1 MSLVASRHSSRENV
15 GRADALLVADG
26 RFGDSG
32 AIEERNVARFVLGL
46 RLMAQ
51 KETRHP
57 EVLRR
62 LSLLS
67 REELLPL
74 LGDPVLRNAFEDDMV
89 KLENGRPDALGLAD
103 LAARLPLD
111 PDGLGPCERMATPHI
126 KAWPEHGP
134 AWLWTEMSPADRV
147 PGELSARL
155 RRLYDGSIEG
165 GPAAD
170 PVIPTPGMCRQ
181 LARGADLLTR
191 LLPQVG
197 PSVLRHVSVVGFT
210 RGESADGPLQSL
222 SGGDPL
228 PSAILMAPERLTDP
242 WTAAETLLH
251 EGVHLKLFDALR
263 SGALLRDAD
272 LSVPIPW
279 RQTPWRLVRVLVAL
293 HFYVHMLVF
302 QEAARHADDT
312 LRAEFGDPPAG
323 EVVDEVSPDTEAA
336 RNGTH
341 RTSLERARYL
351 AGYVLALPADR
362 LTADGRRFLHWL
374 LDALHLVHE
383 DSGITPPAGVAGVVP
398 VQLPEPTEETVV
410 RRTARAMA
418 RPLPERGELLVV
430 NTDTAAMHWLNARSW
445 LIYSLCEGRD
455 TGAVAAEYGRRSGA
469 GVDAAHDHV
478 AACISELTAAGLL
491 E

>member
-1 MSLVASRHSSRENV
+1 MSLVASRHSSREKI
-15 GRADALLVADG
+15 GRADATLVADG

-32 AIEERNVARFVLGL
+32 AIAERNVARFVLGL
-46 RLMAQ
+46 QLLAR
-51 KETRHP
+51 KDTRHP
-57 EVLRR
+57 DVLRR
-62 LSLLS
+62 LSLMD
-67 REELLPL
+67 REQLLPL
-74 LGDPVLRNAFEDDMV
+74 LGDPVLRNAFEDDVV
-89 KLENGRPDALGLAD
+89 KLENGYSGALGLGEV
-103 LAARLPLD
+103 AARLPLD
-111 PDGLGPCERMATPHI
+111 PDGLGPCERMATPHVRP
-126 KAWPEHGP
+126 WPEHGP

-147 PGELSARL
+147 PGGLSARL

-170 PVIPTPGMCRQ
+170 PVIPTPEMCRR
-181 LARGADLLTR
+181 LTRGADLLTR

-228 PSAILMAPERLTDP
+228 PSAILMAPERLADP

-279 RQTPWRLVRVLVAL
+279 RQTSWRLVRVLVAL

-312 LRAEFGDPPAG
+312 LRAEFGDPPSG
-323 EVVDEVSPDTEAA
+323 EVVDEVSPGTEAA
-336 RNGTH
+336 RNGTYGS
-341 RTSLERARYL
+341 SLERARYL
-351 AGYVLALPADR
+351 AGYVLGLPEDR
-362 LTADGRRFLHWL
+362 LTPDGRRFLSWL

-383 DSGITPPAGVAGVVP
+383 DAGVTPPTGVAGVAPAQPPAVP
-398 VQLPEPTEETVV
+398 EGAVV
-410 RRTARAMA
+410 RRTACAMA
-418 RPLPERGELLVV
+418 RPLPERGELLLV

-445 LIYSLCEGRD
+445 LIYSLCDGRD
-455 TGAVAAEYGRRSGA
+455 VGSVRGEYGRRA
-469 GVDAAHDHV
+469 GVDSESARTHV
-478 AACISELTAAGLL
+478 DACLSELTAAGLL

>member
-1 MSLVASRHSSRENV
+1 M
-15 GRADALLVADG
+15 
-26 RFGDSG
+26 
-32 AIEERNVARFVLGL
+32 ARFVLGL
-46 RLMAQ
+46 RLLAQ
-51 KETRHP
+51 RDARHP
-57 EVLRR
+57 EALQR

-67 REELLPL
+67 REQLLPL

-89 KLENGRPDALGLAD
+89 KLENGYSGALGLGE

-111 PDGLGPCERMATPHI
+111 PEGLGPCERMATPHVRP
-126 KAWPEHGP
+126 WPEHGP
-134 AWLWTEMSPADRV
+134 AWLWTEMNPAGRV
-147 PGELSARL
+147 PEDLSARL

-165 GPAAD
+165 GPSAD
-170 PVIPTPGMCRQ
+170 PVIPTPEMCRR
-181 LARGADLLTR
+181 LTRGADLLTR

-228 PSAILMAPERLTDP
+228 PSAILMAPERLADP

-279 RQTPWRLVRVLVAL
+279 RHTSWRVVRVLVAL

-302 QEAARHADDT
+302 QEAARQADDT
-312 LRAEFGDPPAG
+312 IRAEFGDPPAA
-323 EVVDEVSPDTEAA
+323 EVVDEVSPGTEAD
-336 RNGTH
+336 RSGTYG
-341 RTSLERARYL
+341 TSLERARYL
-351 AGYVLALPADR
+351 AGYILGLPGDR
-362 LTADGRRFLHWL
+362 LTPDGHRFMRWL
-374 LDALHLVHE
+374 LEVLELVHE
-383 DSGITPPAGVAGVVP
+383 DSGISPPAGVAGEVP
-398 VQLPEPTEETVV
+398 AQSPAVAQDAVV
-410 RRTARAMA
+410 RRSARAMA

-445 LIYSLCEGRD
+445 LIYSLCDGSDVRSV
-455 TGAVAAEYGRRSGA
+455 TAEYGNRS
-469 GVDAAHDHV
+469 GVDADAARAHV
-478 AACISELTAAGLL
+478 EACLAQLTAVGILQ
-491 E
+491 

>member
-1 MSLVASRHSSRENV
+1 M
-15 GRADALLVADG
+15 DALLVADG

-32 AIEERNVARFVLGL
+32 AIGERNVARFVLGL

-51 KETRHP
+51 KETRHQ

-67 REELLPL
+67 PEELLPL

-89 KLENGRPDALGLAD
+89 KLENGRSDALGLAD

-111 PDGLGPCERMATPHI
+111 QDGLGPCERMATPHVRP
-126 KAWPEHGP
+126 WPEHGP
-134 AWLWTEMSPADRV
+134 AWLWTEMSPADGV

-170 PVIPTPGMCRQ
+170 PVIPTPEMCRR
-181 LARGADLLTR
+181 LSRGADLLTR

-210 RGESADGPLQSL
+210 RGESVDGPLQSL

-228 PSAILMAPERLTDP
+228 PSAILMAPERLTNP

-263 SGALLRDAD
+263 SGALLRNADPHVAD

-323 EVVDEVSPDTEAA
+323 EVVDEVSPGTEAA
-336 RNGTH
+336 RNGTYG
-341 RTSLERARYL
+341 TSWERARYL
-351 AGYVLALPADR
+351 SGYVLALPEDR

-398 VQLPEPTEETVV
+398 VRPPAVTGKAVV

-445 LIYSLCEGRD
+445 LIYSLCDGRD
-455 TGAVAAEYGRRSGA
+455 AAAVAVEYGRRSGS
-469 GVDAAHDHV
+469 GGEAAHDHV

>member
-1 MSLVASRHSSRENV
+1 MSLVASRHSSREKV
-15 GRADALLVADG
+15 GRADGLLVADG

-32 AIEERNVARFVLGL
+32 AIAERNMARFVLGL
-46 RLMAQ
+46 RLLAH
-51 KETRHP
+51 KDTRHQ

-67 REELLPL
+67 REQLLPL
-74 LGDPVLRNAFEDDMV
+74 LGDPVLRNAFEDDIV
-89 KLENGRPDALGLAD
+89 KLENGHTGALGLGD
-103 LAARLPLD
+103 LASRLSLD
-111 PDGLGPCERMATPHI
+111 PDGQGPCERMATPHVRP
-126 KAWPEHGP
+126 WPEHGP

-165 GPAAD
+165 GPTAD
-170 PVIPTPGMCRQ
+170 PVIPTPEMCRR
-181 LARGADLLTR
+181 LTRGADLLTR

-228 PSAILMAPERLTDP
+228 PSAVLMAPEQLADP

-312 LRAEFGDPPAG
+312 LRTEFGEPPAG

-341 RTSLERARYL
+341 GSSLERARYL
-351 AGYVLALPADR
+351 AGYVLGLPEDR
-362 LTADGRRFLHWL
+362 LTPDGRRFMHWL
-374 LDALHLVHE
+374 LEALHLVHQ
-383 DSGITPPAGVAGVVP
+383 DSGVTPPAGVAGVAPVP
-398 VQLPEPTEETVV
+398 QPALPEGAVAG
-410 RRTARAMA
+410 RSASALA
-418 RPLPERGELLVV
+418 RPLPERGELLLV

-445 LIYSLCEGRD
+445 LIYSLCDGRD
-455 TGAVAAEYGRRSGA
+455 VGSVRGEYARRA
-469 GVDAAHDHV
+469 GVDSEAARTQVD
-478 AACISELTAAGLL
+478 ACISELTAAGLL
-491 E
+491 R